1 MKMIQYSPSQN
12 KIVEM
17 TEGAMAVVASAGSG
31 KTRVL
36 TGRISYLLQNIPG
49 SYRVLALTFTNKA
62 AEEMKSRLSDI
73 PNMDD
78 RVFIG
83 TIHSFCLNLIR
94 EKGNVIGFNEMPH
107 IFNKESDRL
116 EVVIEVLK
124 RNELLARDYNNK
136 DERERKKLSYNAL
149 EYISE
154 RKRNLRYSIEEN
166 DEEYEILFNDYNSLL
181 HEQNAIDYDDII
193 LYAYRI
199 ITERPKIAELYRK
212 LYRYICVDEA
222 QDLNFAQYEF
232 IRALCGTEHKNILM
246 VGDDKQA
253 IFGFNGSDKKYFSQD
268 FISDFNAQRI
278 ELTEN
283 YRSSKAVI
291 RVANHIFPNSN
302 DETKAATNGL
312 VEFYAGKDESDEAA
326 YVVKTIQ
333 EYVNIIKKHGEIEGD
348 ITYEDICV
356 IARNKYVLKPI
367 ETLLEDK
374 KIPYYYKRGSDTV
387 LFESE
392 LLKLFDLGIRVILNP
407 QDKLHV
413 RQMIQLL
420 KYGDVGTCDLQSVK
434 KLVSTKGNELLSCVL
449 NAWAVLE
456 KDPKAYRQ
464 ALDSI
469 LESAKLITIDSDE
482 EKLMLYNEIENAKEY
497 WKKYCSSVSSDSI
510 SVQGFLSNIALGLVN
525 TTNKKEK
532 GVTLATVHSV
542 KGLEY
547 DIVFIVGLN
556 EGGFPDY
563 RAVQSGGKS
572 LEEEK
577 NNTNVAVTRSRRFLY
592 LSYPMTKLMPWDKT
606 TPYPQKLSRFL
617 NGIESIVK

>member
-1 MKMIQYSPSQN
+1 MKRIQYSTAQN

-17 TEGAMAVVASAGSG
+17 TEGAMAVIASAGSG

-73 PNMDD
+73 PNIDD

-154 RKRNLRYSIEEN
+154 RKRNLKYSIGEN
-166 DEEYEILFNDYNSLL
+166 EEEYEVLFNDYNSLL
-181 HEQNAIDYDDII
+181 YEQNAIDYDDII

-199 ITERPKIAELYRK
+199 ISERPKIAELYRK
-212 LYRYICVDEA
+212 LYKYICVDEA

-246 VGDDKQA
+246 VGDGKQA
-253 IFGFNGSDKKYFSQD
+253 IFGFNGSDKKHFSQD

-302 DETKAATNGL
+302 DETKAATSGL

-333 EYVNIIKKHGEIEGD
+333 KYVNIIKKHGEIEGE

-367 ETLLEDK
+367 ETLLEDN
-374 KIPYYYKRGSDTV
+374 KIPYYYKRGSDIV

-392 LLKLFDLGIRVILNP
+392 LLKFFDLGIRVILNP

-434 KLVSTKGNELLSCVL
+434 KLIPTKGNELLSCVL

-469 LESAKLITIDSDE
+469 LESFKLITIDSDE

-497 WKKYCSSVSSDSI
+497 WKKYCRCCI
-510 SVQGFLSNIALGLVN
+510 GL
-525 TTNKKEK
+525 
-532 GVTLATVHSV
+532 
-542 KGLEY
+542 
-547 DIVFIVGLN
+547 
-556 EGGFPDY
+556 
-563 RAVQSGGKS
+563 
-572 LEEEK
+572 
-577 NNTNVAVTRSRRFLY
+577 
-592 LSYPMTKLMPWDKT
+592 
-606 TPYPQKLSRFL
+606 
-617 NGIESIVK
+617 